1 MLSAVCERL
10 KSNELQSLVSVVEE
24 MKGQGELQGQPGARK
39 IINSELWH
47 ACAGPLVSLPQIG
60 SLAYYFPQGHTE
72 QADKD
77 TDEIFAQMTLQPVKN
92 EMDVFSAPQ
101 SESKHSKQPSDYFCK
116 TLTASDTSTHGG
128 FSVPR
133 RAAENLF
140 PSLDF
145 SMQPPTQ
152 ELIVRDLHDNTWT
165 FRHIYRGQPK
175 RHLLTTGWSLF
186 ISAKRLKAGDSVLFI
201 RDEKSQL
208 LIGVRRANRQQ
219 TTLPSSVLSADS
231 MHIGVLAA
239 AAHAAANHSPF
250 TVFYNPRQ
258 NFIPYFD
265 FSLFNTACPSEF
277 VVPLVKYQ
285 KAVYGIQVSIG
296 MRFGMMFEM
305 EESGKRRYMG
315 TVVGISDVDPVRWPD
330 SKWRTL
336 RVEWDEPCCSERQ
349 SRVSIWEIDTAEN
362 PFLICPSAFSALKRQ
377 YQFGYGGEET
387 DRETFKRLNLEMPGN
402 GNSTFQ
408 SSFVSDGTAEQMMRA
423 LHRPGMH
430 ALGALGGCGGQMA
443 ASDLQG
449 LAEEIYKGNLPPFQF
464 SQSCLNGIQLQNEES
479 QTASVEKHNQ
489 LLLQQHSVQV
499 QNQSPSNCVERPQHV
514 DSALISLVQVETLE
528 QGAEATLHHLN
539 APDQLSTTEK
549 KSQKVEDKC
558 TKQKPEEC
566 MDNPSCSKTS
576 KGVQSTRPLHVDPL
590 AAQCQNDS
598 LENPRVLQQELP
610 NQSSLSTSCQDE
622 ELLERLPSQL
632 QSLSQSCL
640 LQGSLQH
647 MQFVSPQTEVKVL
660 QPLQPER
667 QPSDADN
674 LCQMLQLPMHQTS
687 QFQDVEELMLHPS
700 LFQTLSGMLRVP
712 IPMVEPETSI
722 LSELDSSD
730 TCVNANTI
738 AGAPSGRH
746 DSEAKLQSPCIFS
759 FNIDATQPF
768 QVPAQELYGLAHQSY
783 LKNICSPSGTFTC
796 KKIDLGGPQDT
807 LNLQNI
813 SKCYSS
819 KDVTEES
826 NIYGNNHLEV
836 SNASTLM
843 DPYVSGLVMERFS
856 SLKGDCLYNPSEC
869 LVGDYSSSQDLQSQV
884 TSMGPSESQT
894 FSAQEVP
901 ESFGRLPSCGAAA
914 RETGFLTSSLQ
925 QGSPP
930 FRTYT
935 KVQKLGSVGRSID
948 VTRFKDYDEL
958 KYAIACMFGLE
969 GKLNDPRE
977 SDWKLVYTDYEN
989 DVLLVGDDPWEYV
1002 FLFLLHTHIHTHIH
1016 RHMNHDLCLSFALEL
1031 EDVFL
1036 SSGVMFLTQI
1046 YAYREFI
1053 RCVRCIKILSP
1064 SEVQQMSQEGMQL
1077 LGSVANHL
1085 QSSEW

>member
-10 KSNELQSLVSVVEE
+10 KSNELQSMVSVVEE
-24 MKGQGELQGQPGARK
+24 MKAQGELQGQPGARK

-47 ACAGPLVSLPQIG
+47 ACAGPLVTLPQIG

-72 QADKD
+72 QVAFSTKQAANSQIPNYPSLPSQLLCQVHSVTLHADKD

-101 SESKHSKQPSDYFCK
+101 LDTKNSKQPSDYFCK

-140 PSLDF
+140 PPLDF
-145 SMQPPTQ
+145 TMQPPTQ

-250 TVFYNPRQ
+250 TVFYNPR
-258 NFIPYFD
+258 
-265 FSLFNTACPSEF
+265 ACPSEF

-285 KAVYGIQVSIG
+285 KAVFGIQVSIG
-296 MRFGMMFEM
+296 MRFGMMFET

-315 TVVGISDVDPVRWPD
+315 TVIGISDVDPVRWPN

-349 SRVSIWEIDTAEN
+349 SRVSIWGIDTAEN
-362 PFLICPSAFSALKRQ
+362 PFLICPSAFSTLKRQ
-377 YQFGYGGEET
+377 CQFGYGGEET
-387 DRETFKRLNLEMPGN
+387 DRETFKRLILELPGN
-402 GNSTFQ
+402 GNSAFQ
-408 SSFVSDGTAEQMMRA
+408 SNFITDGTAEQVMRA
-423 LHRPGMH
+423 LHRPDMH
-430 ALGALGGCGGQMA
+430 VLGALAGCGGQMA
-443 ASDLQG
+443 ASDLHG
-449 LAEEIYKGNLPPFQF
+449 LVEDIYKGNLSPFQF
-464 SQSCLNGIQLQNEES
+464 SQSCLSGTQLQSEES
-479 QTASVEKHNQ
+479 QITSIEKQHQ
-489 LLLQQHSVQV
+489 LALQQQSVPILG
-499 QNQSPSNCVERPQHV
+499 QNSSNCVERPQLV
-514 DSALISLVQVETLE
+514 DSALVSLVQMDTLE
-528 QGAEATLHHLN
+528 QSAAAALHQVN
-539 APDQLSTTEK
+539 AADQSSVSENK
-549 KSQKVEDKC
+549 GQKAEDKC
-558 TKQKPEEC
+558 NKKKQEEC
-566 MDNPSCSKTS
+566 MDNPPCNKTS
-576 KGVQSTRPLHVDPL
+576 KGVESTKSLQVDPL
-590 AAQCQNDS
+590 AAECQNDF
-598 LENPRVLQQELP
+598 LENPRFLQQELL
-610 NQSSLSTSCQDE
+610 NQSILPTTTCHDE
-622 ELLERLPSQL
+622 KLLERFPSQL

-640 LQGSLQH
+640 PQGSSQP
-647 MQFVSPQTEVKVL
+647 MQIILPQAEVKVL
-660 QPLQPER
+660 QPVQPER
-667 QPSDADN
+667 QPSEADN
-674 LCQMLQLPMHQTS
+674 LCQMLQLPIQQTS
-687 QFQDVEELMLHPS
+687 PFQDVEELMLHSS
-700 LFQTLSGMLRVP
+700 LFQSFSGILRAP
-712 IPMVEPETSI
+712 LPMIEPETSI

-730 TCVNANTI
+730 TCVNANNL
-738 AGAPSGRH
+738 AGSHSGRH
-746 DSEAKLQSPCIFS
+746 DSDAKLQSPCIFN
-759 FNIDATQPF
+759 FHIDASQHSQPF
-768 QVPAQELYGLAHQSY
+768 QVPAQELYELAQQSY
-783 LKNICSPSGTFTC
+783 LKNICRPSGSFSC
-796 KKIDLGGPQDT
+796 KKMDLDGPQDT

-813 SKCYSS
+813 SKCHSS
-819 KDVTEES
+819 KNVTQES
-826 NIYGNNHLEV
+826 NIYGNDHLEV
-836 SNASTLM
+836 SNGSTLM

-856 SLKGDCLYNPSEC
+856 TLKGDCLYNPSEG
-869 LVGDYSSSQDLQSQV
+869 LVGDYSSSQDIQSQV

-894 FSAQEVP
+894 FSAHEVP
-901 ESFGRLPSCGAAA
+901 EIFGRLTSCAAAA
-914 RETGFLTSSLQ
+914 RETGLHTNSLQ

-948 VTRFKDYDEL
+948 VTRFKDYGEL

-989 DVLLVGDDPWEYV
+989 DVLLVGDDPWE
-1002 FLFLLHTHIHTHIH
+1002 
-1016 RHMNHDLCLSFALEL
+1016 
-1031 EDVFL
+1031 
-1036 SSGVMFLTQI
+1036 
-1046 YAYREFI
+1046 EFI

-1077 LGSVANHL
+1077 LGSVANQL
-1085 QSSEW
+1085 QSNEW